1 MNTHAINVKMKSLS
15 KEIEDMRKSL
25 TEILGWENII
35 LPISFNEFS
44 IRISMKE
51 KRGNELEN

>member
-44 IRISMKE
+44 IRINMKE